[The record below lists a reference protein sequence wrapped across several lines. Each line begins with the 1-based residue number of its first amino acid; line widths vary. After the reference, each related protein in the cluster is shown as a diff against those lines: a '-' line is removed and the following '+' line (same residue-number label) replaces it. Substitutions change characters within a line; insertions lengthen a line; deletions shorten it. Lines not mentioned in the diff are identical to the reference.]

1 MSIQPLAFVFSERE
15 VRALCVHESVTME
28 LSCPRASQESYT
40 LTLKGMS
47 SCCYPGLSTD
57 LLQYPLANQRQAIG
71 RKISPPRRH
80 ARSLQG
86 VARPSHLQQSS
97 GESSGAVPTV
107 LVGVVM
113 GVVGLLALV
122 LVLAMCG
129 GGADTYTPGQE
140 TSSKR

>member
-1 MSIQPLAFVFSERE
+1 M
-15 VRALCVHESVTME
+15 
-28 LSCPRASQESYT
+28 
-40 LTLKGMS
+40 
-47 SCCYPGLSTD
+47 D

-71 RKISPPRRH
+71 RKISPPQRH
-80 ARSLQG
+80 ARSLQQGMG

>member
-1 MSIQPLAFVFSERE
+1 M
-15 VRALCVHESVTME
+15 
-28 LSCPRASQESYT
+28 
-40 LTLKGMS
+40 
-47 SCCYPGLSTD
+47 D

-80 ARSLQG
+80 ARSLQQGMG